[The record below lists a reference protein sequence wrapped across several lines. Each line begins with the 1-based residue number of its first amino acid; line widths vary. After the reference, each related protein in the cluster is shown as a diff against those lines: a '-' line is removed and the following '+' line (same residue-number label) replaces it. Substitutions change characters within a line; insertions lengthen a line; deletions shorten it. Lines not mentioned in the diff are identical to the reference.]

1 MYHNKK
7 GFTLIELI
15 VVICIIGVLATILVP
30 SAIGFVKKSKR
41 TADIG
46 TARDIYND
54 GGIVLAEGNDGYF
67 SYISSGGSNTSVTA
81 IHNEE
86 TENYDIQ
93 IVCEHIAN
101 ESGNKWT
108 TSSSQF
114 DDFVNDMNKIED
126 ETLPLKYFNPTG
138 NERLTKWIIARK
150 AEETDKVEVWSADDA
165 GNPCFRVWPE
175 TDDRY
180 YNK

>member
-54 GGIVLAEGNDGYF
+54 AGIVLAEGNDGYF
-67 SYISSGGSNTSVTA
+67 SYISSGGSNTSVNAT
-81 IHNEE
+81 HNEE

-93 IVCEHIAN
+93 VVCEHIAN
-101 ESGNKWT
+101 GGGNKWT
-108 TSSSQF
+108 SSNSQF
-114 DDFVNDMNKIED
+114 DDFVKDMNKIED
-126 ETLPLKYFNPTG
+126 GILPLKYFNPTG
-138 NERLTKWIIARK
+138 N
-150 AEETDKVEVWSADDA
+150 AEETDKVEVWSADEA

-180 YNK
+180 YKK